1 VNLVAL
7 RNHPSDDAA
16 DDDDMQ
22 FMGNLLGAI
31 EFSPSD
37 FTSTCMENVG
47 AKRKLYVADLCIRQD
62 ARRIGVATSLLQYV
76 ESFAL
81 SNLYNELYL
90 HVEVDNIVARNLY
103 IKNGYLEVDDRD
115 LARAFTMERLH
126 KPPDTYVMLWKSI
139 GYPHPHPHVGIAP
152 Q

>member
-1 VNLVAL
+1 
-7 RNHPSDDAA
+7 
-16 DDDDMQ
+16 MQ

-103 IKNGYLEVDDRD
+103 IKNGYVEVDDRD
-115 LARAFTMERLH
+115 LARAFTTERLH

-139 GYPHPHPHVGIAP
+139 GYPHVGIAP